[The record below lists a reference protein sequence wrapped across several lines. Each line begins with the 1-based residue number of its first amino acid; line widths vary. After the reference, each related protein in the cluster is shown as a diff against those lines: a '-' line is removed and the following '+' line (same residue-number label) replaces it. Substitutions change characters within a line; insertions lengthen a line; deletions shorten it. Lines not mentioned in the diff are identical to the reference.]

1 MGFERASR
9 LPVETISVP
18 WAAYREALVSR
29 LLGQATIDVVAM
41 SDVWLPEFAERG
53 WLAPLEG
60 MPAADEVAA
69 ETRPICNQAM
79 TWKGHRYGMPY
90 YTDSMAFL
98 YNARMLGRA
107 GIAAAPA
114 TWDEVV
120 EQGQRL
126 QRLGLVRHALG
137 VPLAEDP
144 WMIEVLT
151 AIIYAFGGQSVDSEG
166 RAMMADPERGAVPGI
181 SFIRD
186 AMGRHGI
193 LSPEA
198 RNAAEADV
206 LEEMAE
212 GAHAF
217 CLLPSYRLRTLNDA
231 STSSVAGGVRAALM
245 PRGGALGRHETCGW
259 VRFFA
264 ATASAMAN
272 PGRRDAVEAFLPA
285 IAGRGLGGA
294 YAQQKRLL
302 LEGGLP
308 FCAQPLLFDPEVEAA
323 LDRWTGGS
331 TAILRRQGT
340 LSRPKDLISPWL
352 TAWLHQS
359 VQDLS
364 NAFGNA
370 ASPERAL
377 GRAAE
382 RWMAMRAA
390 HG

>member
-1 MGFERASR
+1 V
-9 LPVETISVP
+9 PVQGISVP

-29 LLGQATIDVVAM
+29 LLGQAGIDVVAM

-53 WLAPLEG
+53 WLAPLDG
-60 MPAADEVAA
+60 LAAADVVAA

-79 TWKGHRYGMPY
+79 TWKGRRYGMPY
-90 YTDSMAFL
+90 YTDNMAFL
-98 YNARMLGRA
+98 YNHALLERA
-107 GIAAAPA
+107 GIRTAP
-114 TWDEVV
+114 TRWDEVV

-137 VPLAEDP
+137 VPLAVDP
-144 WMIEVLT
+144 WLIEVLT
-151 AIIYAFGGQSVDSEG
+151 AIIYSFGGQSVDNEG
-166 RAMMADPERGAVPGI
+166 RAMMADPERGAVPGLT
-181 SFIRD
+181 FIRD

-206 LEEMAE
+206 MEAMSE
-212 GAHAF
+212 GEHAF
-217 CLLPSYRLRTLNDA
+217 CLLPSYRLRTLNDP
-231 STSSVAGGVRAALM
+231 SLSPVAGAVRAALM
-245 PRGGALGRHETCGW
+245 PRGGPLGRHETCGW

-264 ATASAMAN
+264 ATGRAMAD
-272 PGRRDAVEAFLPA
+272 PDRRGAVEAFLPA
-285 IAGRGLGGA
+285 IAGRGPGGT
-294 YAQQKRLL
+294 YALQKRLL

-308 FCAQPLLFDPEVEAA
+308 FCAQPLLLDPEVEAA

-340 LSRPKDLISPWL
+340 LSRPKDLIYPWL
-352 TAWLHQS
+352 NSWLLEAVH
-359 VQDLS
+359 DLS
-364 NAFGNA
+364 EALGQA
-370 ASPERAL
+370 TSPQRAL
-377 GRAAE
+377 GRAAD